1 MWTLAISLLT
11 KIPGLA
17 GQFLDWQV
25 KRMNV
30 DLEGFRTATG
40 VDLESYKA
48 WLGAQVETNRAKL
61 AANAWW
67 GAKVIILTAGLPASA
82 HFGAMMLD
90 SMPWP
95 TLGWEGWW
103 FVVDAH
109 VVGSWHIPAPPKPYD
124 TYEWAIVQSFFILMP
139 AMPLVNATV
148 AWLNRRR

>member
-1 MWTLAISLLT
+1 VWTLAIGLLT

-40 VDLESYKA
+40 VDLAAYQT
-48 WLGAQVETNRAKL
+48 WVGAQVETNRLKL
-61 AANAWW
+61 AQNAWW
-67 GAKVIILTAGLPASA
+67 GAKLIILTAGLPASA

-90 SMPWP
+90 SFTWP
-95 TLGWEGWW
+95 YIAREGWW
-103 FVVDAH
+103 LAVEWH
-109 VVGSWHIPAPPKPYD
+109 KINSWHVPAPPAPYD